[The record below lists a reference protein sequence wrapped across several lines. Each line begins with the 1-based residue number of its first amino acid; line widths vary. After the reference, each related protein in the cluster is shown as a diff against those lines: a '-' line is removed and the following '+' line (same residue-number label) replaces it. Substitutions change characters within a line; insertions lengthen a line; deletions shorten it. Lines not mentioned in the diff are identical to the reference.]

1 MTKAQTP
8 NTSDAPSPRHSPST
22 SSSEVWE
29 QVDQQL
35 IEWGEQLDQ
44 LWSHSRDHVDLEQE
58 KIILD
63 LETQYNSVRDEIL
76 MMQQRV
82 EGQHDASPSS
92 EAQDAGALDK
102 AKEQL
107 ADLQETASAKARDM
121 TGQVK
126 ETIGDLSDRVRSGE
140 ALDDL
145 KDATERMKVGAAE
158 LGDGVSRAW
167 GELKNAFESAGNRM
181 KENEGKKSDGS

>member
-1 MTKAQTP
+1 MTKTQTP
-8 NTSDAPSPRHSPST
+8 NTSDAPSPRHSPSQ
-22 SSSEVWE
+22 SSTEVWE

-35 IEWGEQLDQ
+35 MEWGEQLDQ

-76 MMQQRV
+76 IMQQRV
-82 EGQHDASPSS
+82 EGHHEASPSS
-92 EAQDAGALDK
+92 DAQDAGTLDK

-107 ADLQETASAKARDM
+107 ADLQDTASEKARDM
-121 TGQVK
+121 TNQVK

-145 KDATERMKVGAAE
+145 KDATERMKIGAAE
-158 LGDGVSRAW
+158 VGEGVSRAW
-167 GELKNAFESAGNRM
+167 GELKNAFEKAGDRM
-181 KENEGKKSDGS
+181 KEKQSSKPDA